1 MSILVPVDTGGRT
14 HTRAGRM
21 VTDITGRVQCDSGR
35 DDDRESLDG
44 SRTQNISH
52 DYSARQVVKLK

>member
-44 SRTQNISH
+44 SRTH
-52 DYSARQVVKLK
+52 MTTVHGKW